1 MAERDDPEKLS
12 YMNNSGECRFCDEK
26 NLEWR
31 FAVITCHM
39 SAQTMLVL
47 TILVIMV
54 ATEEDQKM
62 INMYNCEESYKNE
75 SSC

>member
-1 MAERDDPEKLS
+1 MYVSIVGQRTT
-12 YMNNSGECRFCDEK
+12 G
-26 NLEWR
+26 
-31 FAVITCHM
+31 V
-39 SAQTMLVL
+39 MLVL